1 MRDSFAALL
10 VVLPQA
16 AAFEDDIC
24 YSTLMGSKHSV
35 EDKISK
41 CKSDSQSQGHESILR
56 STFVDARG
64 ETERAC
70 KAMLIR
76 WPIDVMNLT
85 KKTLCFSFEAI
96 PAI

>member
-1 MRDSFAALL
+1 M
-10 VVLPQA
+10 
-16 AAFEDDIC
+16 
-24 YSTLMGSKHSV
+24 

-41 CKSDSQSQGHESILR
+41 CKPDSQWQGHESILR
-56 STFVDARG
+56 STLVDARG

-76 WPIDVMNLT
+76 WPINDMNLT
-85 KKTLCFSFEAI
+85 TSTLRFSSEAI